1 MAYTFI
7 AGWKMAKVER
17 IDEELCRRLHKNSC
31 NWSTHKIITQM
42 MEEDGTPVRKGPFLK
57 AEDEIIN
64 ENIEMFKE
72 EYPDIDPIHLLLLD
86 DPKEKRRIARRT
98 GFYTKLSLGLNR
110 TCYEVHHRLKRVL
123 YADRMVDGKFTAEEE
138 QKITHLHEVY
148 GNNWN
153 IIESEM
159 GRKSSSLRAKWRNM
173 GGTKRGKWSD
183 EEDKLLIASIEDW
196 KSKMSIEDDESLHSS
211 MPWEEIA
218 KVIPSRNAKQCRSHW
233 QNTLRQPYFVE
244 TTNKDKFCWTKENKA
259 ELVFNMSAQNVQYEE
274 DVDFDA
280 IRQTFENGGFVIS
293 SVHLRRMWQ
302 RIKTSIP
309 GNLLMSFEEKLDKAV
324 DQYL

>member
-1 MAYTFI
+1 
-7 AGWKMAKVER
+7 MAKVAR

-31 NWSTHKIITQM
+31 NWNTHKIITQM
-42 MEEDGTPVRKGPFLK
+42 MEEDGTPVRKGHFSK
-57 AEDEIIN
+57 GEDEIIN

-86 DPKEKRRIARRT
+86 DRNEKKRIARRT

-123 YADRMVDGKFTAEEE
+123 YDEYMVDGKYTAEEL
-138 QKITHLHEVY
+138 QKMTHLHEVY
-148 GNNWN
+148 GNNW
-153 IIESEM
+153 IIIASKM
-159 GRKSSSLRAKWRNM
+159 GRKSSSCRFKWFSM
-173 GGTKRGKWSD
+173 GDVKRGIWSD
-183 EEDKLLIASIEDW
+183 EEDKLLIASIENW
-196 KSKMSIEDDESLHSS
+196 KSEMSIEDDISLHSS
-211 MPWEEIA
+211 MPWQRIS
-218 KVIPSRNAKQCRSHW
+218 KGVPSRNSLQCRQRW
-233 QNTLRQPYFVE
+233 LNTLRQSYFVE
-244 TTNKDKFCWTKENKA
+244 TANKDKLCWTKENKA

-274 DVDFDA
+274 DVDFEA
-280 IRQTFENGGFVIS
+280 IRRTFENGGFVIS
-293 SVHLRRMWQ
+293 SVQLRRMWQ